1 MADRKLN
8 KKNKLLAF
16 VFMPL
21 YMIGLFIIVYTVTL
35 LSSGRLYDLI
45 SIMIFIL
52 ATCFV
57 CYIAGPKLNAFQF
70 QHIYVVNEHL
80 SLTQKIKEFKGMY
93 IMLGSFS
100 LVTGLLFG
108 LT

>member
-35 LSSGRLYDLI
+35 LSNGWSYDLI
-45 SIMIFIL
+45 SIIVFIF

-57 CYIAGPKLNAFQF
+57 CYIAAPKLNAFQF

-93 IMLGSFS
+93 IMIGSFS
-100 LVTGLLFG
+100 MATGLLFG

>member
-21 YMIGLFIIVYTVTL
+21 YMIGLFIIVYTITL
-35 LSSGRLYDLI
+35 LLSGRSYELI
-45 SIMIFIL
+45 SVIVFIL

-80 SLTQKIKEFKGMY
+80 SLAQKIKEFKGMY

-100 LVTGLLFG
+100 MVTGLLFG

>member
-1 MADRKLN
+1 LADRKLN

>member
-1 MADRKLN
+1 MTDRKLN

-21 YMIGLFIIVYTVTL
+21 YMFSLFITVYTGIL
-35 LSSGRLYDLI
+35 LSSGRSYDLI
-45 SIMIFIL
+45 SIIVFIL

-80 SLTQKIKEFKGMY
+80 SLAQKIKEFKGIY

-100 LVTGLLFG
+100 IVTGLLFG